1 MCPFNNPIYTSIMFV
16 NRLKTRCTPLIAHF
30 DGKML
35 PDTDGVMVDRMPI
48 VVSGLHIEKLL
59 AIPKLESSTGEQM
72 GNAVVQILRE
82 WKEVPEWLAG
92 LCFDTTS
99 SNTGI
104 HTGAITVIQRAF
116 QKRLLFL
123 PCRHHILELLSTAVF
138 DLFFASSGPQI
149 ALFSRFKDYWRKID
163 VKNFTSIDADTTVP
177 GNRCASTSC
186 IMTDAERQWLREI
199 KGEVV
204 TFLKQQLTQ
213 ERQPRQ
219 DYLELIKLSL
229 IMLGE

>member
-1 MCPFNNPIYTSIMFV
+1 M
-16 NRLKTRCTPLIAHF
+16 
-30 DGKML
+30 
-35 PDTDGVMVDRMPI
+35 
-48 VVSGLHIEKLL
+48 
-59 AIPKLESSTGEQM
+59 
-72 GNAVVQILRE
+72 
-82 WKEVPEWLAG
+82 PEWLAG

-104 HTGAITVIQRAF
+104 HTFAITVIQRAF

-204 TFLKQQLTQ
+204 TFLKQQLTGKTATPRLFGAHQ
-213 ERQPRQ
+213 VVTDHAGQAGTGSSWRSSSFQPSW
-219 DYLELIKLSL
+219 YIP
-229 IMLGE
+229 